1 MVLVLQ
7 SHGFAAHGFGL
18 WPKMCRPSAN
28 TENSH
33 HTREKTSGTQGTV
46 DVHVY

>member
-7 SHGFAAHGFGL
+7 SRGFAAQQ
-18 WPKMCRPSAN
+18 PKMCQPSAN

-33 HTREKTSGTQGTV
+33 RTLEKTSGTQGTV